1 MNIFKLYWSVSKPTN
16 IKSYSSIW
24 VRHQRIY
31 ERSDLIFTGSYIRQW
46 SHVTD
51 EYTWHVFVGDVA
63 PPTNIWGTAL
73 SLRARLTDG
82 YRRDLKTGV
91 SFFSLS
97 PRALHF
103 NHSPAPLPP
112 PLPPLTA
119 PPPPRS
125 TVAVAT

>member
-1 MNIFKLYWSVSKPTN
+1 MPMNIFKLYWSVSKPTN

-31 ERSDLIFTGSYIRQW
+31 EPSDLIFTGPYIRQW

-91 SFFSLS
+91 SFFFLS
-97 PRALHF
+97 PRAPFISITRPCRCLRLRL
-103 NHSPAPLPP
+103 HSPRRRRRVAPSP
-112 PLPPLTA
+112 
-119 PPPPRS
+119 
-125 TVAVAT
+125 